1 MTDEPDKFLASI
13 LLNLDNKWKE
23 VLKSQYTEIKNC
35 RLSKMEREDVLKK
48 LHIISMVE
56 TQLETHVFNMT
67 LDDLLERELGK
78 KMGTINTEAQMGQ
91 KGTSIGINT

>member
-35 RLSKMEREDVLKK
+35 RLSKMEREDVLQK
-48 LHIISMVE
+48 LCIISMVQSKLTE
-56 TQLETHVFNMT
+56 VFNMKF
-67 LDDLLERELGK
+67 DDLLEGELRK
-78 KMGTINTEAQMGQ
+78 KMGTIHTEAQMGQ
-91 KGTSIGINT
+91 KGNSVIT

>member
-35 RLSKMEREDVLKK
+35 RLSKMEREDVLQK
-48 LHIISMVE
+48 LCIISMVQTKLTE
-56 TQLETHVFNMT
+56 VFNMKF
-67 LDDLLERELGK
+67 DDLLEGEL
-78 KMGTINTEAQMGQ
+78 
-91 KGTSIGINT
+91 